1 MSKVKRKAVV
11 DKEYC
16 VACGTCVKACPLK
29 IINIEQGVF
38 AKINYE
44 KCVGCGKCSKSCPAS
59 VIVYAFF
66 TAFRQYLFRREP
78 YKSFIG
84 CSRYD

>member
-16 VACGTCVKACPLK
+16 VDCGTCVKACPLK

-59 VIVYAFF
+59 VIEIKKV
-66 TAFRQYLFRREP
+66 EEV
-78 YKSFIG
+78 
-84 CSRYD
+84 

>member
-38 AKINYE
+38 AKINSD
-44 KCVGCGKCSKSCPAS
+44 KCANACPAS
-59 VIVYAFF
+59 VINLENMEVEA
-66 TAFRQYLFRREP
+66 
-78 YKSFIG
+78 
-84 CSRYD
+84 

>member
-44 KCVGCGKCSKSCPAS
+44 KCVGCGKCSK
-59 VIVYAFF
+59 V
-66 TAFRQYLFRREP
+66 
-78 YKSFIG
+78 
-84 CSRYD
+84 

>member
-1 MSKVKRKAVV
+1 MSKVKRKAFV

-16 VACGTCVKACPLK
+16 VACGTCVKACTLK

-59 VIVYAFF
+59 VIEIKKV
-66 TAFRQYLFRREP
+66 EEV
-78 YKSFIG
+78 
-84 CSRYD
+84 

>member
-44 KCVGCGKCSKSCPAS
+44 KCVGC
-59 VIVYAFF
+59 
-66 TAFRQYLFRREP
+66 
-78 YKSFIG
+78 
-84 CSRYD
+84 

>member
-1 MSKVKRKAVV
+1 M

-29 IINIEQGVF
+29 IINIEQGVL

-59 VIVYAFF
+59 VI
-66 TAFRQYLFRREP
+66 EI
-78 YKSFIG
+78 KSIEEV
-84 CSRYD
+84 